1 MRMNMDEIKNPLLP
15 EMNDE
20 YFMKHALREALQAY
34 NEDEVPIGAV
44 VVLNDRIIGRGHNQT
59 ERLND
64 CTAHAEIIALTSA
77 FNHLGSKYLPE
88 AAIYV
93 TVEPCLMCAGALY
106 WSKIGKVVYGAED
119 DKNGYR
125 RGTPVTPLA
134 GWPFH
139 PKTTLVKAVLADQ
152 CAGLMRDF
160 FRARR

>member
-1 MRMNMDEIKNPLLP
+1 MDNIKIPLLP

-20 YFMKHALREALQAY
+20 YFMKHALKEALQAY

-64 CTAHAEIIALTSA
+64 CTAHAEIIALTAA

-88 AAIYV
+88 ASIYV

-106 WSKIGKVVYGAED
+106 WSKIGKVVFGAED

-125 RGTPVTPLA
+125 RGNPDTLLA

-139 PKTTLVKAVLADQ
+139 PKTTLVRGVLADE